1 MAFHL
6 VGNMYFSHATCVAL
20 AGQGVLLRG
29 PSGAGKSDLA
39 MRLIDG
45 GGALVAD
52 DQVCCQPEDGVLFAS
67 PPPASAGLI
76 EIRGI
81 GLMKLHY
88 LPRVALLLVADL
100 VPPDQIERLP
110 PPARC
115 TIEGIELPRIAVTP
129 FEASAPT
136 KLRMTCAM
144 LAREEALVEKLAPF
158 RIRQA

>member
-1 MAFHL
+1 MHL
-6 VGNMYFSHATCVAL
+6 RHATCIAL

-29 PSGAGKSDLA
+29 PPGAGKSDLA
-39 MRLIDG
+39 LRLIDG

-52 DQVCCQPEDGVLFAS
+52 DQVCCQPEDGNLFAS
-67 PPPASAGLI
+67 PPPALAGLI

-88 LPRVALLLVADL
+88 LPRVVLLLVADL

-110 PPARC
+110 RPARC
-115 TIEGIELPRIAVTP
+115 TIEGIELPCISVPP

-136 KLRMTCAM
+136 KLRMICAM
-144 LAREEALVEKLAPF
+144 LACGEALAEELEPF
-158 RIRQA
+158 QVCQE

>member
-1 MAFHL
+1 MQI
-6 VGNMYFSHATCVAL
+6 SHATCVAL

-39 MRLIDG
+39 LRLIDG

-52 DQVCCQPEDGVLFAS
+52 DQVLCQPEDGTLFAA
-67 PPPASAGLI
+67 PPPALAGLI

-81 GLMKLHY
+81 GLMQLHY
-88 LPRVALLLVADL
+88 LPRVALVLVADL
-100 VPPDQIERLP
+100 VPADQIERLP

-115 TIEGIELPRIAVTP
+115 TIEGIELPRIAVMP
-129 FEASAPT
+129 FEASAPA

-144 LAREEALVEKLAPF
+144 LARGEALVEDLAP
-158 RIRQA
+158 RLARPA

>member
-1 MAFHL
+1 
-6 VGNMYFSHATCVAL
+6 
-20 AGQGVLLRG
+20 
-29 PSGAGKSDLA
+29 
-39 MRLIDG
+39 MRLSDG

-144 LAREEALVEKLAPF
+144 LAREEAPVEKLAPF

>member
-1 MAFHL
+1 MHL
-6 VGNMYFSHATCVAL
+6 SHATCIAL

-39 MRLIDG
+39 LRLIDG
-45 GGALVAD
+45 GGALVAE
-52 DQVCCQPEDGVLFAS
+52 DQVCCQSEDGTLFAS
-67 PPPASAGLI
+67 PPPALAGLI

-88 LPRVALLLVADL
+88 LPRVVLLLVADL

-110 PPARC
+110 PPAFC
-115 TIEGIELPRIAVTP
+115 TIEGIELPCISVTP

-136 KLRMTCAM
+136 KLRMICAM
-144 LAREEALVEKLAPF
+144 LACGEALTEELEPF
-158 RIRQA
+158 QVCQE

>member
-1 MAFHL
+1 
-6 VGNMYFSHATCVAL
+6 MYFCHATCVAL

-39 MRLIDG
+39 LRLIDG

-52 DQVCCQPEDGVLFAS
+52 DQVRCQPEDGILFAS
-67 PPPASAGLI
+67 PPPALAGLI

-81 GLMKLHY
+81 GLMQLHY

-115 TIEGIELPRIAVTP
+115 TIEGIELRRIAVTP

-144 LAREEALVEKLAPF
+144 LARGEVLEKELGPF
-158 RIRQA
+158 RTRQA